1 MYVYELRTVCVWVC
15 VHVYINVCE
24 YVCMCVCVYMR
35 LILSFQYYHQML
47 LVMTIC
53 VRVSVHMYE
62 SVSILYESEFISMSL
77 HVRMHLSETVCM
89 YESVVWSVSILEVN
103 R

>member
-1 MYVYELRTVCVWVC
+1 MCVS
-15 VHVYINVCE
+15 
-24 YVCMCVCVYMR
+24 MCVCVYIR

-53 VRVSVHMYE
+53 VSVCVHMYE
-62 SVSILYESEFISMSL
+62 SVSILYESEFIAMSL
-77 HVRMHLSETVCM
+77 HVCMHLSETVCM
-89 YESVVWSVSILEVN
+89 YELESVVCSVSILGVN